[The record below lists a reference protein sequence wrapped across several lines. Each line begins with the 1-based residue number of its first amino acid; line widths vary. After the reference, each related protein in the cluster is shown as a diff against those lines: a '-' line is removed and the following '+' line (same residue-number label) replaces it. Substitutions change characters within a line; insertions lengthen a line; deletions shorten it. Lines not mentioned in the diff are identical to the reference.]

1 MSAFSIG
8 VKGLDS
14 LQKKFA
20 TASDRLNLFVA
31 DAINQTLVN
40 IQQDAKAAVPV
51 KTGALQRS
59 ITHRNVDKKLVGGYV
74 SAGNKNVRYAPY
86 VEFGTR
92 FRINLPSLINIS
104 PEEQSRFARQFKVQN
119 PKKFTNQATRPFLM
133 TSFDKRYTQ
142 LLYTIKEFKI

>member
-8 VKGLDS
+8 ITGLDA

-31 DAINQTLVN
+31 DSINQTLVN
-40 IQQDAKAAVPV
+40 IQQDAKADVKV

-59 ITHRNVDKKLVGGYV
+59 ITHRKIDKGLQAGYV
-74 SAGNKNVRYAPY
+74 SAGNSRVKYAPY

-92 FRINLPSLINIS
+92 FKINLPRLVNIT
-104 PEEQSRFARQFKVQN
+104 PEEQSKFSRQFMVQN
-119 PKKFTNQATRPFLM
+119 PKKYTNLPTRPFLM
-133 TSFDKRYTQ
+133 TAFDKRYTQ
-142 LLYTIKEFKI
+142 LLSTIKKFKI

>member
-8 VKGLDS
+8 IKGLNE
-14 LQKKFA
+14 LQTKFA
-20 TASDRLNLFVA
+20 TASDRLNLHVA

-40 IQQDAKAAVPV
+40 IQQDAKADVKV

-59 ITHRNVDKKLVGGYV
+59 ITHRSVDKKLKGGYV

-92 FRINLPSLINIS
+92 FNISLPSLINIS
-104 PEEQSRFARQFKVQN
+104 PSQQSAFARQFMVQN
-119 PKKFTNQATRPFLM
+119 PKKFTNLPTRPFLM
-133 TSFDKRYTQ
+133 TAFDKRYTQ
-142 LLYTIKEFKI
+142 LLNRVKEFKI